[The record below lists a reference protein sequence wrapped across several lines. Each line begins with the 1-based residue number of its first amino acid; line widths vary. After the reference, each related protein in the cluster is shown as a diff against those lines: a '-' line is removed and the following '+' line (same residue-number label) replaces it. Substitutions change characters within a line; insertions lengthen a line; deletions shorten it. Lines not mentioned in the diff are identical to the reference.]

1 MIQQRA
7 DRPWPPKF
15 RHRAQQRAIPPQPNG
30 RTKTIKT
37 LIERFI
43 AENGKP
49 PADIEL
55 AALLAIS
62 VDRVRWH
69 RNMLGM

>member
-15 RHRAQQRAIPPQPNG
+15 RHRAIPPQPNA
-30 RTKTIKT
+30 RTRTVKA

-69 RNMLGM
+69 RKLLGI